1 MSKRNALFSVLA
13 IVALWLCWI
22 VAYYGVKN
30 DYVLP
35 SFWDACKEMGR
46 LLVSASFWRAF
57 GNTFLRS
64 FWAFLVSL
72 VVGVVMAIGAHLW
85 SGPRAFFAP
94 IVSVLRTIPTMAVI
108 LMLLLWTTP
117 SVAPIIV
124 SALVLFPAVYAA
136 ALAALDEVGEEYG
149 ELVHAF
155 RVPLGRRVVKMYLPL
170 AAPVFLKQAG
180 GIFSLGLKVAISG
193 EVLAATYRSLGGMM
207 QEAKMFLEMPTLM
220 ALTLLVLLLGFALE
234 GVCKLAYF
242 LIVRWR
248 R

>member
-72 VVGVVMAIGAHLW
+72 VLGVVMAIGAHLW
-85 SGPRAFFAP
+85 SGLRAFFAP

-108 LMLLLWTTP
+108 LM
-117 SVAPIIV
+117 
-124 SALVLFPAVYAA
+124 
-136 ALAALDEVGEEYG
+136 
-149 ELVHAF
+149 
-155 RVPLGRRVVKMYLPL
+155 RRSCR
-170 AAPVFLKQAG
+170 A
-180 GIFSLGLKVAISG
+180 
-193 EVLAATYRSLGGMM
+193 R
-207 QEAKMFLEMPTLM
+207 
-220 ALTLLVLLLGFALE
+220 
-234 GVCKLAYF
+234 
-242 LIVRWR
+242 
-248 R
+248 